1 MKKKKVATV
10 AAPNKS
16 VASPMA
22 DGSATTAPLPSAPAA
37 ERAAAGKA
45 RRQVAARL
53 DLGKLDL
60 ERRDPITIIEASN
73 RHRLQRLV
81 PIRYARM
88 MQTPF
93 TFYRG
98 AAALMAHDIGALP
111 SPRITTQIC
120 GDCHLGNFG
129 GFASPERTLLFGIN
143 DFDET
148 LPGYFEWDLK
158 RLAASF
164 HIAAREQNIG
174 ERRCEEIVKTLARS
188 YQLRMEQ
195 CAALKALEIWYQ
207 HVDLPAL
214 IAMAH
219 STTSRQNRI
228 NMAER
233 AVNRTSDH
241 AFPKLAEIVNGVPR
255 IRDHAPLIYH
265 PMHMPDFRQDVEH
278 FWDTYVASVPDER
291 KPLLD
296 RYKLVD
302 VAIKVV
308 GVGSVG
314 TRCAIALL
322 MAGENDPLFLQ
333 FKEADASVYEPY
345 AGASP
350 YSNHGQRVVVGQR
363 LMQEASDI
371 FLGFAHSQ
379 RTGGCYYVR
388 QLQDM
393 KISLVAERMS
403 AADFDDY
410 AEACAWALARAHAKA
425 GDAAMITGYL
435 GKGPALQTALARF
448 ARAYADQNESDHAL
462 LLAAV
467 KSGRVNVVP
476 ADAHG
481 AWHEQ

>member
-1 MKKKKVATV
+1 MKSNQEIVPAKT
-10 AAPNKS
+10 PR
-16 VASPMA
+16 
-22 DGSATTAPLPSAPAA
+22 PSAPMTQ
-37 ERAAAGKA
+37 RVAAGKA
-45 RRQVAARL
+45 LRSKATRQQMSQFDSA
-53 DLGKLDL
+53 K
-60 ERRDPITIIEASN
+60 RDPIAVVEASN

-88 MQTPF
+88 MQSPF

-98 AAALMAHDIGALP
+98 AAALMARDIGRAP
-111 SPRITTQIC
+111 SPGIVTQIC

-148 LPGYFEWDLK
+148 LPGHFEWDLK

-164 HIAAREQNIG
+164 HIAAREQNIS
-174 ERRCEEIVKTLARS
+174 ERRCQAIVHHLVS
-188 YQLRMEQ
+188 HYQQRMEQ
-195 CAALKALEIWYQ
+195 SANLKALDLWYQ

-219 STTSRQNRI
+219 SSTSRNNRI

-241 AFPKLAEIVNGVPR
+241 AFPKLAEIVNGVPH
-255 IRDHAPLIYH
+255 IRDQPPLIYH
-265 PMHMPDFRQDVEH
+265 PTHIPDFHSDVTH
-278 FWDTYVASVPDER
+278 FWDTYVASMPDER
-291 KPLLD
+291 RPLLA
-296 RYKLVD
+296 RFELVD

-322 MAGENDPLFLQ
+322 MAGSNDPLFLQ
-333 FKEADASVYEPY
+333 FKEADSSVYEPF
-345 AGASP
+345 GFQSP

-393 KISLVAERMS
+393 KISLVSERMS
-403 AADFDDY
+403 AGDFDDY
-410 AEACAWALARAHAKA
+410 AEACAWAMARAHAKA
-425 GDAAMITGYL
+425 GDAALISGYL
-435 GKGPALQTALARF
+435 GTGSPMQTAIGKF
-448 ARAYADQNESDHAL
+448 ASSYADQNEADHAK

-467 KSGRVNVVP
+467 KSGRVK
-476 ADAHG
+476 AQLTESA
-481 AWHEQ
+481 AAE

>member
-1 MKKKKVATV
+1 MPVP
-10 AAPNKS
+10 APR
-16 VASPMA
+16 
-22 DGSATTAPLPSAPAA
+22 LSAPIA
-37 ERAAAGKA
+37 ERTAAGKA
-45 RRQVAARL
+45 LRGKAARQQMSQF
-53 DLGKLDL
+53 DHDK
-60 ERRDPITIIEASN
+60 RDPIAVIEASN

-88 MQTPF
+88 MQSPF

-98 AAALMAHDIGALP
+98 AAALMARDIGRSP
-111 SPRITTQIC
+111 SPGIVTQIC

-148 LPGYFEWDLK
+148 LPGHFEWDLK

-164 HIAAREQNIG
+164 HIAAREQNIP
-174 ERRCEEIVKTLARS
+174 ERRCQAIVHHLVS
-188 YQLRMEQ
+188 QYQQRMEQ
-195 CAALKALEIWYQ
+195 CAQLKALELWYQ

-219 STTSRQNRI
+219 SSTSRNNRI

-241 AFPKLAEIVNGVPR
+241 AFPKLAEFVNGVPR
-255 IRDHAPLIYH
+255 IRDQPPLIYH
-265 PMHMPDFRQDVEH
+265 PTHLPDFHSDVLH
-278 FWDTYVASVPDER
+278 FWDTYVASMPDER
-291 KPLLD
+291 RPLLA
-296 RYKLVD
+296 RFELVD

-322 MAGENDPLFLQ
+322 MAANNDPLFLQ
-333 FKEADASVYEPY
+333 FKEADSSVYEPF
-345 AGASP
+345 GFQSP

-393 KISLVAERMS
+393 KISLVSERMS

-410 AEACAWALARAHAKA
+410 AEACAWAMARAHAKA
-425 GDAAMITGYL
+425 GDAAMMSGYL
-435 GKGPALQTALARF
+435 GTGTAMQTAIAQF
-448 ARAYADQNESDHAL
+448 ARNYADQNESDHAQ

-467 KSGRVNVVP
+467 KSGRIKAQLTEGP
-476 ADAHG
+476 AA
-481 AWHEQ
+481 E